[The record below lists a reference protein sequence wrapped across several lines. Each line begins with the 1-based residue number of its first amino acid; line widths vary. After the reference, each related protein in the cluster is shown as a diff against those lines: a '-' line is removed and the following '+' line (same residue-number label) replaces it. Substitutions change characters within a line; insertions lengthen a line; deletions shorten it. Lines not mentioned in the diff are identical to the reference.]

1 MTILVSTDLHLTD
14 KVKDAYRFGIF
25 DFLARQREKH
35 NASLILILGDLTD
48 QKDKHSSKLVNAI
61 VDGLKKLTSVQ
72 VIILMGNHD
81 YYADPTNPFFKFL
94 SNMHNITFLTEPKMM
109 YDMLFLPH
117 FHDRE
122 MWDNFTWDKRP
133 RYAFIH
139 QTVTGAISESG
150 QRLDG
155 FSLKPLKRLKCPVY
169 GGDVHKPHTIEPVTY
184 IGPPYHVRFGDNFDP
199 RCVVLNED
207 TGETKD
213 IHFKCPRKW
222 SLKIRDPEELLNDK
236 RLKPG
241 DQVKVELELTREEV
255 VEWAV
260 LKKRLVDML
269 KDLELESFGIE
280 LKVDKSTKRK
290 KEKQDGQAVKHRA
303 PSEVLGSFCN
313 YEKLPKAIRKAGLK
327 LLG

>member
-1 MTILVSTDLHLTD
+1 MTVLIATDLHLTD
-14 KVKDAYRFGIF
+14 KAKDAYRFGIF

-48 QKDKHSSKLVNAI
+48 QKDKHSSKLVNAV

-81 YYADPTNPFFKFL
+81 YHADPTNPFFKFL
-94 SNMHNITFLTEPKMM
+94 SNMHHIKFLTKPEMH
-109 YDMLFLPH
+109 YNMLFLPH
-117 FHDRE
+117 FHDQKEWNKFR
-122 MWDNFTWDKRP
+122 WDKRP
-133 RYAFIH
+133 SFAFIH

-169 GGDVHKPHTIEPVTY
+169 GGDVHKPHTVEPVTY
-184 IGPPYHVRFGDNFDP
+184 IGPPYHVKFGDNFEP
-199 RCVVLNED
+199 RCVILNEG
-207 TGETKD
+207 TGATKD

-222 SLKIRDPEELLNDK
+222 SLKIRDIQEIEFDH

-255 VEWAV
+255 VEWTV

-269 KDLELESFGIE
+269 KDLKLESFGIE
-280 LKVDKSTKRK
+280 LKVNKSTKRK
-290 KEKQDGQAVKHRA
+290 KEKEDGKVVKQRA

-313 YEKLPKAIRKAGLK
+313 YEKLPKNIRKAGMK
-327 LLG
+327 LLQ